1 MMNDY
6 KITNKFLTVTVTET
20 GAELTSVK
28 ANNGGYEYL
37 WQADPKIWKRHAP
50 ILFPNVGRLKDDSY
64 TFNGVK
70 YHLPQH
76 GFARDMK
83 WDLIDKSSSKLI
95 FQLESNED
103 TLSKYPF
110 KFVLQAVY
118 ELKNFELKVNY
129 IVKNTDNKKMIFSI
143 GGHPAFNA
151 NFKNTSISA
160 NQREFDRYTL
170 NGNYLNPSPIGKI
183 NFSYAHK
190 ISRSDFLN
198 DALILKADKDL
209 TELFLQTN
217 VPDSESDEK
226 QLERS
231 TRIAVAGKNLK
242 FFGIWSKNDEKADF
256 VAIEPWWGVADTINS
271 NQRLENK
278 FGSNSLSAGQKENFE
293 YSMSFL

>member
-1 MMNDY
+1 
-6 KITNKFLTVTVTET
+6 
-20 GAELTSVK
+20 
-28 ANNGGYEYL
+28 
-37 WQADPKIWKRHAP
+37 
-50 ILFPNVGRLKDDSY
+50 
-64 TFNGVK
+64 
-70 YHLPQH
+70 
-76 GFARDMK
+76 
-83 WDLIDKSSSKLI
+83 
-95 FQLESNED
+95 ESNED

-129 IVKNTDNKKMIFSI
+129 IVKNTDNKKTIFSI

-170 NGNYLNPSPIGKI
+170 NGNYLNPSPIEKI

-242 FFGIWSKNDEKADF
+242 FFCIWSKNDEKADF